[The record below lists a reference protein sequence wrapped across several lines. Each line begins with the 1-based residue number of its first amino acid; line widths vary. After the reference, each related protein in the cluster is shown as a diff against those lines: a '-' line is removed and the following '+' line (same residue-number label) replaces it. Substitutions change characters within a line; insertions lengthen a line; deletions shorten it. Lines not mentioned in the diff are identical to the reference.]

1 MFFILSLSPF
11 FFYLCVC
18 VHILKSM
25 EKVKRCF
32 VYKKHV
38 SKCLT
43 TVVGKSILD
52 TVGTGVFFVFCFFW
66 PLRKNVHGI

>member
-1 MFFILSLSPF
+1 MH
-11 FFYLCVC
+11 LCVC

-25 EKVKRCF
+25 ENVKTCF

-52 TVGTGVFFVFCFFW
+52 TVGIGVLVFFFFW